1 MCCFYLSVLLFNFS
15 AADSPPARYFTKE
28 QGAHTHYGKRTQGVY
43 TLGLNGVVKNGL
55 LNLHW
60 RSIFFHSSL
69 PTLLFCCALP
79 SVTAAKSD
87 PPLVFK

>member
-1 MCCFYLSVLLFNFS
+1 VCYSLTFQLQIHLLL
-15 AADSPPARYFTKE
+15 ATTKE

-60 RSIFFHSSL
+60 RSIFFSLLASNFVVLLCTSFRDSSQKR
-69 PTLLFCCALP
+69 PAF
-79 SVTAAKSD
+79 SFQVSKI
-87 PPLVFK
+87 K